1 MADIMKW
8 PEVPGFG
15 SLQRE
20 MDKLF
25 EDFFRRSGL
34 PARWGPAVD
43 VVEKADSVIVKA
55 ELPGVEPKDVDISVS
70 GNTLTIK
77 GQKKEEKEE
86 KGKSYYRVER
96 SYGSFCRTINL
107 PDGVVADK
115 AKADY
120 KDGVLEI
127 KLPKSEKLRAKKI
140 PIKMDKTDKAN

>member
-20 MDKLF
+20 MDKFF

-34 PARWGPAVD
+34 QARWGPAVD
-43 VVEKADSVIVKA
+43 VVEKAGSVIVRA
-55 ELPGVEPKDVDISVS
+55 ELPGVEPEDVDISVS

-77 GQKKEEKEE
+77 GEKKEEKEE

-120 KDGVLEI
+120 KDGVLQI
-127 KLPKSEKLRAKKI
+127 TLPRSEKLRTKKI
-140 PIKMDKTDKAN
+140 PIKTDKTDKAG